1 VSESENCELTK
12 QFQEVEIKLALF
24 HMEKNKVACSD
35 GFPTEFFQTCW
46 EFIKSDICELFLDF
60 FQGSLDVKR
69 MNYGII
75 TLLPKVKDATR
86 IQHFRP
92 ICLLNCLYKWF
103 TKVLTMRLEPI
114 AGRIIHKSQTAFIQ
128 GRIIMNGVMA
138 LHETKRGKEV
148 GVILKIDF
156 EKAYD
161 KVHWGF

>member
-60 FQGSLDVKR
+60 FQGSLDV
-69 MNYGII
+69 
-75 TLLPKVKDATR
+75 TR